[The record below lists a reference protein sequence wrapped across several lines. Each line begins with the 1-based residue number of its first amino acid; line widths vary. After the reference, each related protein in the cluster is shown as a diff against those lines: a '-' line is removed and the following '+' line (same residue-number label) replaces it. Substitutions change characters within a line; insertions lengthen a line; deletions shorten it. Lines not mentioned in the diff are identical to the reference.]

1 MQTGSDFYS
10 HYWILQTLVKQCY
23 VDLSFP
29 LFLGCLSIPHIDSL
43 STYEHDIV
51 PDKFQASLSAETALF
66 VDCFS

>member
-1 MQTGSDFYS
+1 M
-10 HYWILQTLVKQCY
+10 KQCY

-43 STYEHDIV
+43 STYEHGIV

-66 VDCFS
+66 VDCSG